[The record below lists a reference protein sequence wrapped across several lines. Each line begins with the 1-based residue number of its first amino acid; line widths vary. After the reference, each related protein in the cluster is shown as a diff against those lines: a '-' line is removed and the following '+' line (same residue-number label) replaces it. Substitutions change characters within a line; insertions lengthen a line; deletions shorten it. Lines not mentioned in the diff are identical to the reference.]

1 MAAVLRV
8 LAKWGGGP
16 QRWPQFPNATSYKFQ
31 LQQQSGSAG
40 FCVLRSSIGV
50 HIGSSCDPQLRNPNC
65 NWGAP
70 SRHSKESGICQ
81 PFSVGHL
88 HPHEPDS
95 LGHARGLKRT
105 HLETPLFLVVLVP
118 WCQGANAFTSPPQQ
132 LEQLTPEQGGLVMH
146 EAQMWRRYVTS
157 SGQALLQSLGH
168 PTPAFA
174 ASELHLAAG
183 SRVEAFNAGSIQHVL
198 STATIPP
205 PGPS

>member
-1 MAAVLRV
+1 MATISQCNVLQVSAPAAVRISWFLC
-8 LAKWGGGP
+8 A
-16 QRWPQFPNATSYKFQ
+16 
-31 LQQQSGSAG
+31 
-40 FCVLRSSIGV
+40 SILDRCA
-50 HIGSSCDPQLRNPNC
+50 HRLELQLRNPNC

-95 LGHARGLKRT
+95 LGQARGLKRT